1 MSSVT
6 ISAVQTLSFYETSS
20 EPYNINLEE
29 LEREI
34 KYLTEALYDPSKKA
48 TMIFILGFK
57 QKQSSSSS
65 SSNSNA
71 GSSSV
76 DKAFRIE
83 VPLTTEQ
90 VTNLLSIFATIRNVG
105 SDNTDRSLSSLSAL
119 KLTFDTAIMIKLPN
133 NGNPTLVNENKIYV
147 KPTTLVLTY
156 IESQYLLKTRE
167 LRWMLQANNGLSG
180 NWGEKTSFSFIVAVD
195 DAGSKLFS
203 SLTQSLT
210 ILTMYSTFI
219 YVIGQAIA
227 KVFKVPAESI
237 WVSNIPNSEPVIKLC
252 EAIALA
258 RAEEDLDKEVKMYYS
273 LIDIMRSPELVKRI
287 GEDYLKFIEDTRE
300 DLIKQSI
307 WVVRRNLQLEE
318 KKKLEE
324 LKRKSKNKED
334 D

>member
-1 MSSVT
+1 MPSVQ
-6 ISAVQTLSFYETSS
+6 IISFYETSS
-20 EPYNINLEE
+20 NPYNINLEE

-34 KYLTEALYDPSKKA
+34 KYLTEALDDPSKKA

-65 SSNSNA
+65 SSSNSNA

-76 DKAFRIE
+76 DKAFRIQ
-83 VPLTTEQ
+83 VPLTKSQ
-90 VTNLLSIFATIRNVG
+90 VNNLLNIFATIRNVG
-105 SDNTDRSLSSLSAL
+105 SDNADRSLASLSAM
-119 KLTFDTAIMIKLPN
+119 KLTFDTAILIKLPN
-133 NGNPTLVNENKIYV
+133 NGEPTLVNANSIYV
-147 KPTTLVLTY
+147 KPTTLMLNF
-156 IESQYLLKTRE
+156 IENQYLLKTRE
-167 LRWMLQANNGLSG
+167 LRWVLQANTGLSG
-180 NWGEKTSFSFIVAVD
+180 NWGEKNSFSFIVAVD
-195 DAGSKLFS
+195 DAGSAVFS
-203 SLTQSLT
+203 SFTQKLN

-237 WVSNIPNSEPVIKLC
+237 WVSNIPNAAPVIKLC

-318 KKKLEE
+318 KKKFEE
-324 LKRKSKNKED
+324 LKRKSKQKD
-334 D
+334 DD